1 MNILSPCLISTILI
15 IVYLLLSPNNQSKI
29 KKFMNKNQVVIIVLV
44 AGYIMY
50 VNYEGFYEGSD
61 DEKNKCGSG

>member
-50 VNYEGFYEGSD
+50 VNYEGYPYEGIE
-61 DEKNKCGSG
+61 DENKCKK